1 MQLDDVDQR
10 IVASLTDDA
19 RRSFAEVGA
28 QVGLSAP
35 AVKRR
40 VDRLRQRGVIKGF
53 TTVVDPSAMG
63 WAIEAFVEV
72 FCDSRVQPAQIRAMV
87 SDVPEVLEAFTVTG
101 AADALMHVRAEDMS
115 DFERVLEHVRDHE
128 GISQTRST
136 VVLSRL

>member
-1 MQLDDVDQR
+1 
-10 IVASLTDDA
+10 
-19 RRSFAEVGA
+19 
-28 QVGLSAP
+28 
-35 AVKRR
+35 
-40 VDRLRQRGVIKGF
+40 
-53 TTVVDPSAMG
+53 MG

>member
-1 MQLDDVDQR
+1 LQLDRVDQR
-10 IVASLTDDA
+10 IVASLTDNA

-28 QVGLSAP
+28 QVGLSAA

-53 TTVVDPSAMG
+53 TTVVDASAMG

-72 FCDSRVQPAQIRAMV
+72 FCDGRVQPAQIRAMV

-101 AADALMHVRAEDMS
+101 AADALLHVRAEDMS
-115 DFERVLEHVRDHE
+115 DFERVLEDVRDHD